1 MQKRKPEP
9 AERVTRRVRAFR
21 KRQREALKQHGPYL
35 WGLRD
40 YFRQHGLAADE
51 WALAHDVYTH
61 TEVLSLR
68 ISFERFIVAIRGDKT
83 EGIPPVK
90 NIELSTLVDAGG
102 AKTLLIR
109 PVKIPARRRRK

>member
-1 MQKRKPEP
+1 MQRKLEP

-21 KRQREALKQHGPYL
+21 KRQREALKQHGPYI

-40 YFRQHGLAADE
+40 YFCARGLMTDQ
-51 WALAHDVYTH
+51 WALAKDVYEFI
-61 TEVLSLR
+61 EVLSLR

-90 NIELSTLVDAGG
+90 NIELSTLVDASGG
-102 AKTLLIR
+102 KTFLIR
-109 PVKIPARRRRK
+109 PIKIPARRRRK